1 MGGLVLGRKNGETV
15 VLKPPKCET
24 ITIKVIEVK
33 GSIVKLWIDAP
44 KSVIV
49 NRGEIQEAKDAEL
62 RGDPDGEDY
71 A

>member
-1 MGGLVLGRKNGETV
+1 MGLVLGRKNGDTII
-15 VLKPPKCET
+15 LKPPKCER
-24 ITIKVIEVK
+24 IVIKIIEVK

-44 KSVIV
+44 PSVIV

-62 RGDPDGEDY
+62 RGDPNGEDY